1 MKSCLMDNSL
11 KYLIMVLCLSYLCE
25 YSLMISNLVLDL
37 YLVLYFINE
46 NLKIDFNG
54 FTSFV
59 NFNYLNYYGFMLVII
74 TIKQIATVNIEEL
87 KVKALSY

>member
-11 KYLIMVLCLSYLCE
+11 KYLIMVLRLSYLCE
-25 YSLMISNLVLDL
+25 CSFMINNLVFDL
-37 YLVLYFINE
+37 YLVLCFINE

-59 NFNYLNYYGFMLVII
+59 NFKYLRYVGFMLVII
-74 TIKQIATVNIEEL
+74 TIKQIVTVNIEEL